1 MEGRGSTAEPGRAE
15 LTYGDYEEGT
25 RRMRQEE
32 VFGKLSNWRC
42 VEWRVRRAQVQGC
55 ASTRQPLFKRYQIRN
70 HFLFMT
76 EASPGRVVHQHT
88 YSQDIQGRDCRELY
102 SNTYVPT
109 YSDDVTA
116 EIEIPTL

>member
-32 VFGKLSNWRC
+32 VFGKLSNWRLDKNALNNLVKVHHQMRGMAC
-42 VEWRVRRAQVQGC
+42 KTSPSSRVSRGAPTYVFSQIFKGETTGGI
-55 ASTRQPLFKRYQIRN
+55 STSK
-70 HFLFMT
+70 
-76 EASPGRVVHQHT
+76 G
-88 YSQDIQGRDCRELY
+88 RELY